1 MRIQRFALLEI
12 RLNIA
17 EPLELERLVVSE
29 DEQEEEE
36 EEEEEEED
44 PTIDD
49 DEMDS
54 NYGIILN
61 VR

>member
-1 MRIQRFALLEI
+1 VRIQRFALLEI
-12 RLNIA
+12 RLDIA
-17 EPLELERLVVSE
+17 ETLELERLVVSE
-29 DEQEEEE
+29 DEQ

>member
-36 EEEEEEED
+36 EEED